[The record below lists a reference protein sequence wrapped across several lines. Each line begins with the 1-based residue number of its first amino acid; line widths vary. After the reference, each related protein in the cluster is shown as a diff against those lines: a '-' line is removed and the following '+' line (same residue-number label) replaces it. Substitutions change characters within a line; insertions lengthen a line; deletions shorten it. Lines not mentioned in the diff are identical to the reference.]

1 MTIRTNPGNRSN
13 KVKRLIDMHCV
24 NELLGFISAVVVS
37 CTGTSCSLIATIR
50 FSPSNVQF
58 TVCLQFESMVE
69 KRKTM

>member
-24 NELLGFISAVVVS
+24 NGLLGFISAVVVVS
-37 CTGTSCSLIATIR
+37 CTGTSSLIATIR